1 MRANLSF
8 TLRRPFIFNAN
19 VQRIIQKQCIFQQ
32 TLRRPLSTSLK
43 PECFVEDLEGED
55 KGISI
60 INLNRPTTKNAF
72 SRKLVREFI
81 DVVDN
86 LRNKSDVRVVLL
98 RSLVDRAFC
107 SGADLKER
115 VNMSEPEIKEF
126 LQNLRGAFRNLE
138 TLLVPTIA
146 VIDGICLGGGL
157 ELALCCDMRVAGEHA
172 RLGLPETRHA
182 IIPGAGGTQRL
193 SRAIGFAK
201 AKEMIFTG
209 RTLNAKGALE
219 DGIVNYATTEG
230 SSIVF
235 AMNMAREILPCGPI
249 AVRMAKLAI
258 DRGGQLDLDSA
269 LEFEQDCYAK
279 VIPTEDRVEALKA
292 FNEKRTA
299 IFKGK

>member
-1 MRANLSF
+1 MLSF
-8 TLRRPFIFNAN
+8 ALRTFTFRTFTLNAN
-19 VQRIIQKQCIFQQ
+19 VQRSTQIKCIFQQ
-32 TLRRPLSTSLK
+32 TLRQSYSTSLK
-43 PECFVEDLEGED
+43 PECFVEELEGED

-60 INLNRPTTKNAF
+60 IYLNRPTTKNAF
-72 SRKLVREFI
+72 SRKLVREFS

-98 RSLVDRAFC
+98 GSLVDRAFC

-115 VNMSEPEIKEF
+115 ANMSEPEIKEF

-138 TLLVPTIA
+138 SLLVPTIA
-146 VIDGICLGGGL
+146 VIDGVCLGGGL

-172 RLGLPETRHA
+172 KIGLPETRHA

-219 DGIVNYATTEG
+219 DGMVNYATMEG
-230 SSIVF
+230 SSITF
-235 AMNMAREILPCGPI
+235 AMNIAREILPCGPI

-258 DRGGQLDLDSA
+258 NRGGILHWNLNKNVTPRLSLQKTVS
-269 LEFEQDCYAK
+269 K
-279 VIPTEDRVEALKA
+279 
-292 FNEKRTA
+292 
-299 IFKGK
+299 